1 MEEADLETLDIA
13 VNGRTIKGSIHCIR
27 ASLGEPMKFATLR
40 SSLVSVRSFI
50 QETKVPIIPELLT
63 ASWSNWRESFKEAFV
78 TLFFSLMPLWLG
90 LFIIRLLTIADGTS
104 GFLAKFASS
113 SDLGI
118 LSASLLG
125 PMLYMMFREDEA
137 SDQRIVPRFP
147 SGLWFIMFTVA
158 CCIVATV
165 IYCFNY
171 VSGLKKYFD
180 ESGLIISF
188 VKPDTVAF
196 VSWSLFCLV
205 VLLIIC
211 ASTIRNSMETRSPGM
226 MSADTQDYVSQL
238 QAAQGD
244 QQDFVN
250 QLQAAQGA
258 NDAAPT

>member
-1 MEEADLETLDIA
+1 MKLAKMWR
-13 VNGRTIKGSIHCIR
+13 G
-27 ASLGEPMKFATLR
+27 LGLAR
-40 SSLVSVRSFI
+40 SYVRS
-50 QETKVPIIPELLT
+50 TRVPIIPELLT
-63 ASWSNWRESFKEAFV
+63 ASWANWRESFKEAFV

-90 LFIIRLLTIADGTS
+90 LLIVNLLTIAEGTS
-104 GFLAKFASS
+104 GFIAKFASS

-125 PMLYMMFREDEA
+125 PMLYMMFREDTGA
-137 SDQRIVPRFP
+137 SEQRIFPRFP

-180 ESGLIISF
+180 ENGDVIGF
-188 VKPDTVAF
+188 VKPDTVAL

-205 VLLIIC
+205 VILIVC
-211 ASTIRNSMETRSPGM
+211 ASTIRNSMETQSAGM

-238 QAAQGD
+238 QAAQDD
-244 QQDFVN
+244 QQGLVG
-250 QLQAAQGA
+250 QMQAAQGVD
-258 NDAAPT
+258 DAATRT